1 MFQFLLSAMPF
12 SFRLCNSCLISY
24 ATGRLDLGV
33 INQVNEGLL
42 MVAIMAIIGG
52 ILGNEVWTQE
62 SVIKGITWAEAFI
75 YPMYVLI
82 VIVSFI
88 QFFNQILI
96 NHQSYWLV
104 WGAQGITY
112 DRGTRSLVYFSG
124 HVFKHASYKAGG
136 EDLSLCVLFHVWT
149 CDCWLISLLW
159 FWRIFLTQN
168 SNRIKFR
175 YGFSALQCCQ
185 YWPLRS
191 FTLIHLVCISNW
203 IGLSGC

>member
-1 MFQFLLSAMPF
+1 MPF

-104 WGAQGITY
+104 
-112 DRGTRSLVYFSG
+112 
-124 HVFKHASYKAGG
+124 
-136 EDLSLCVLFHVWT
+136 
-149 CDCWLISLLW
+149 
-159 FWRIFLTQN
+159 
-168 SNRIKFR
+168 
-175 YGFSALQCCQ
+175 
-185 YWPLRS
+185 
-191 FTLIHLVCISNW
+191 
-203 IGLSGC
+203 